1 VLISFEPFQSKINIL
16 KSFHLEMETSP
27 LKKPS
32 LLGFFDLSMIVVS
45 LVIGMGIFRTP
56 VNVAQ
61 GAISPSIFFLAWSVG
76 GLMAICGGLTFAEIG
91 SRLPVSGGY
100 FRIFAK
106 CYHPSFAFMLNGTIL
121 VSNAASVAGVA
132 LIGAE
137 YSSHFIFPASL
148 SPTGSWSQDQ
158 QETQRIAIALV
169 EILLFLGLN
178 LLGLKTS
185 AITQSILTVFKLL
198 VVLLL
203 ICAIFVPAD
212 TTTIANKVLPVL
224 PQKQY
229 QFLDYIK
236 SLGLCLIPISFTYG
250 GYQQTINFGG
260 EIQNAKRIM
269 PKSIITG
276 MLIVVFL
283 YIAINFAYFRVIG
296 FDNLKS
302 AENIASLM
310 ANRILGEKG
319 GIVLSLMLIFSV
331 LAYVNVG
338 LMSNPRVICAMSED
352 GTLPKF
358 FSFHSKRFNVPVI
371 SLITFSLATII
382 ILCFAKNFNKL
393 VDYVIFLDSIG
404 FIAAAATIF
413 ILRSQQ
419 GSREGEIYKVKPSIL
434 VPAFFILTYSFITW
448 SVIYNNPISAMYGI
462 VLSLLFLLLYFLYK
476 RIWMWAG
483 IMLTCALAF
492 IAFYIFDLPFQNWLL
507 NLLQEHK

>member
-1 VLISFEPFQSKINIL
+1 LVIGNYIVPVNPTTQ
-16 KSFHLEMETSP
+16 
-27 LKKPS
+27 KKPA
-32 LLGFFDLSMIVVS
+32 LLGYFDLSMIVVS

-61 GAISPSIFFLAWSVG
+61 GAIAPWVFFMAWSVG

-106 CYHPSFAFMLNGTIL
+106 CYHPAFAFMLNGTIL

-137 YSSHFIFPASL
+137 YSSHFIFPGNYSEA
-148 SPTGSWSQDQ
+148 Q
-158 QETQRIAIALV
+158 QETQHLLIALT

-178 LLGLKTS
+178 LLGIKTS
-185 AITQSILTVFKLL
+185 ARTLNVLTVFKLII
-198 VVLLL
+198 VLFL
-203 ICAIFVPAD
+203 ISAIFIPAD
-212 TTTIANKVLPVL
+212 APAQGIILDTH
-224 PQKQY
+224 Y
-229 QFLDYIK
+229 QFWDYIK

-260 EIQNAKRIM
+260 EIKNANRIM

-283 YIAINFAYFRVIG
+283 YMAINFAYFRVIG

-302 AENIASLM
+302 AENIASIM
-310 ANRILGEKG
+310 ANRILGSG
-319 GIVLSLMLIFSV
+319 GAMVFTLCLFFSV

-338 LMSNPRVICAMSED
+338 LMSNPRVICAMSEE

-358 FSFHSKRFNVPVI
+358 FAIHSKKFNVPVT
-371 SLITFSLATII
+371 SLLTFAGATII
-382 ILCFAKNFNKL
+382 ILFFAKSFSKL

-413 ILRSQQ
+413 ILRKQQ
-419 GSREGEIYKVKPSIL
+419 GSREGEIYKIKPAFL

-448 SVIYNNPISAMYGI
+448 SVIYNNPISALYGI
-462 VLSLLFLLLYFLYK
+462 GLSIFFLGLYFLYK
-476 RIWMWAG
+476 RQWAIAIPIFCAIVGFVIW
-483 IMLTCALAF
+483 L
-492 IAFYIFDLPFQNWLL
+492 YL
-507 NLLQEHK
+507 NIHLYHSLYTK